1 MQIHPILQA
10 HIRRAICLGAEG
22 NTLSMDINFN
32 SAQTIRI
39 YLDYRRVFLTLFFNS
54 NVQPPAIS
62 SRMLYAKKI
71 ERCIVCK
78 YLFGEQRLDFH
89 EFSSFANKPRARN
102 WKRDIF
108 SVSPAEEL
116 VDIIARLT
124 LRPRFGAR

>member
-1 MQIHPILQA
+1 MQIHPISRA
-10 HIRRAICLGAEG
+10 RRAICLGKG
-22 NTLSMDINFN
+22 NTLSMRILISIPFG
-32 SAQTIRI
+32 STIRI

-71 ERCIVCK
+71 ERHIVCK
-78 YLFGEQRLDFH
+78 YLFGEQRLDFR

-108 SVSPAEEL
+108 SVSPAEEP
-116 VDIIARLT
+116 VDIVARLT
-124 LRPRFGAR
+124 LRPRFDAR